1 MTHKK
6 PENTV
11 LIEKLLHWF
20 WQVIEMT
27 DTYPPIVVQMD
38 KKILPNPYEIQQTD
52 VGRLLDLHD
61 FGKVLQADVG
71 KRVYLRKGMIQ
82 MENAEQWLK
91 RTTKE
96 ELK

>member
-1 MTHKK
+1 MT
-6 PENTV
+6 TIV
-11 LIEKLLHWF
+11 
-20 WQVIEMT
+20 
-27 DTYPPIVVQMD
+27 PPIIVQID

-61 FGKVLQADVG
+61 FGKVLQTDIG
-71 KRVYLRKGMIQ
+71 KRVYLRKGIIQ